1 MRSVYA
7 GSPRVYPTAQKPAP
21 ASRRSFARLSFG
33 PSVPGVSTYTARH
46 ARSRGTDAPGDGDGA
61 PRSPSDE
68 LKYTSTCSTPSRCG
82 TIAGSV
88 STSAWARGNQARP
101 RPVDGAPIS
110 GPATGQ
116 STPYSGRPSSS
127 RSAGTPSAAYRSSD
141 DRRAGGSP
149 SLRSSGADAPGS
161 DPAVR

>member
-21 ASRRSFARLSFG
+21 ASARRVGGWGGGAGARGG
-33 PSVPGVSTYTARH
+33 PTPPPRH

-88 STSAWARGNQARP
+88 STSAWARGNQPRP

-141 DRRAGGSP
+141 DRRSAGSP
-149 SLRSSGADAPGS
+149 SLPAGGAGAPRSQ
-161 DPAVR
+161 PAVR